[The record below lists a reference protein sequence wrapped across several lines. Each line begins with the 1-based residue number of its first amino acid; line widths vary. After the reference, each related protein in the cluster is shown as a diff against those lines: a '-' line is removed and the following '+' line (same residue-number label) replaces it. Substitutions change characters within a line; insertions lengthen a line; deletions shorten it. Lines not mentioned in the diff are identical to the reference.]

1 MVRII
6 TDSAADFEPQELELL
21 NITCI
26 PLVVSFG
33 EQSYQDGVELN
44 KAQFYEKLLA
54 SDTLPQ
60 TAQPSPALLEEI
72 FNQAH
77 EAGEEAVYITLSS
90 GLSGT
95 FQTARMIC
103 GDLDFDGCY
112 VVDGLNATGGQRM
125 LVEHACR
132 LRDAGKTASEIASA
146 IESLRSRVRLYACLN
161 TLENLYRGGRISH
174 TVYKVGSM
182 AQIKPI
188 ISIDTDG
195 KVAVPGKA
203 MGMRKGMDTLCK
215 YLDTHQPDLDF
226 PVYLMYTNQRS
237 AAETLGTR
245 MEAHGHSIPADRI
258 IGVGAAIGTHIG
270 PDACG
275 VVYIEKE

>member
-21 NITCI
+21 QITCI
-26 PLVVSFG
+26 PLGITFG
-33 EQSYQDGVELN
+33 DRSYQDGVDMN
-44 KAQFYEKLLA
+44 KTQFYEKLLGEE
-54 SDTLPQ
+54 SLPQ
-60 TAQPSPALLEEI
+60 TSQPSPAVLEEI
-72 FNQAH
+72 FTQAH

-103 GDLDFDGCY
+103 GDLDFDGCF
-112 VVDGLNATGGQRM
+112 VVDGLNATGGQRL
-125 LVEHACR
+125 LVEHACK
-132 LRDAGKTASEIASA
+132 LRDAGKSASEIASA
-146 IESLRSRVRLYACLN
+146 IETLRGRVRLYACLN

-188 ISIDTDG
+188 ISIDADG

-215 YLDTHQPDLDF
+215 YLDTHQPDPDF
-226 PVYLMYTNQRS
+226 PVYLMYTNQRK
-237 AAETLGTR
+237 AAETLGAR
-245 MEAHGHSIPADRI
+245 MEAHGHSIPGDRL

-270 PDACG
+270 PEACG

>member
-6 TDSAADFEPQELELL
+6 TDSAADFEPQELALL

-33 EQSYQDGVELN
+33 EESYQDGVELN
-44 KAQFYEKLLA
+44 KVQFYEKLLGG
-54 SDTLPQ
+54 DVFPQ
-60 TAQPSPALLEEI
+60 TAQPSPALLEDV
-72 FNQAH
+72 FTQAH
-77 EAGEEAVYITLSS
+77 DAGDEAVYITLSS

-95 FQTARMIC
+95 YQTARMIC
-103 GDLDFDGCY
+103 GDLDFDGCF

-125 LVEHACR
+125 LVEYACK
-132 LRDAGKTASEIASA
+132 LRDAGKTAAEIVSA
-146 IESLRSRVRLYACLN
+146 IESLRGRVRLYACLN

-188 ISIDTDG
+188 ISIDGEG

-203 MGMRKGMDTLCK
+203 MGMRKGMDTMCK
-215 YLDTHQPDLDF
+215 YLEAHPADPAF
-226 PVYLMYTNQRS
+226 PLYLMYTDQRS
-237 AAETLGTR
+237 VADALGMR
-245 MEAHGHSIPADRI
+245 MESHGHTAAGTIS
-258 IGVGAAIGTHIG
+258 VGAAIGTHIG
-270 PDACG
+270 PEACG
-275 VVYIEKE
+275 LVYIEKE

>member
-6 TDSAADFEPQELELL
+6 TDSAADFEHQELQELGV
-21 NITCI
+21 IQI
-26 PLVVSFG
+26 PLVVTFG

-44 KAQFYEKLLA
+44 KEQFYEKLLG
-54 SDTLPQ
+54 SDVFPQ
-60 TAQPSPALLEEI
+60 TAQPSPAVLQEI
-72 FNQAH
+72 FTQAH
-77 EAGEEAVYITLSS
+77 EAGDEAVYITLSS

-95 FQTARMIC
+95 YQTARMIC
-103 GDLDFDGCY
+103 EDLEFEGCY
-112 VVDGLNATGGQRM
+112 VLDGLNATGGQRM
-125 LVEHACR
+125 LVEQACR
-132 LRDAGKTASEIASA
+132 LRDAGKSGAEIVAQ
-146 IESLRSRVRLYACLN
+146 IESLRGRVRLYACLN

-188 ISIDTDG
+188 ISIDPEG

-215 YLDTHQPDLDF
+215 YLESHQPDPDF

-237 AAETLGTR
+237 AAESLGQR
-245 MEAHGHSIPADRI
+245 MEAHGYSIPADRI

-270 PDACG
+270 PAACG

>member
-6 TDSAADFEPQELELL
+6 TDSAADFEAQELEQLK
-21 NITCI
+21 ITYI

-33 EQSYQDGVELN
+33 DDSYRDGVELN
-44 KAQFYEKLLA
+44 KAQFYEKLLG
-54 SDTLPQ
+54 SDVNPK

-72 FNQAH
+72 FTQAH
-77 EAGEEAVYITLSS
+77 EAGEEAVYISLSS

-103 GDLDFDGCY
+103 GDLEFDGCF
-112 VVDGLNATGGQRM
+112 VVDGLNATGGQRL
-125 LVEHACR
+125 LVAHACR
-132 LRDAGKTASEIASA
+132 LRDAGKPASEIVSA
-146 IESLRSRVRLYACLN
+146 IEALRGRVRLYACLN

-215 YLDTHQPDLDF
+215 YLDTHQPDPDF
-226 PVYLMYTNQRS
+226 PVYLMYTNQRQ

-245 MEAHGHSIPADRI
+245 MEAHGHSIPDDRI

-270 PDACG
+270 PEACG
-275 VVYIEKE
+275 LVYIEKE

>member
-6 TDSAADFEPQELELL
+6 TDSAADFEHQELQELGV
-21 NITCI
+21 IQI
-26 PLVVSFG
+26 PLVVTFG

-44 KAQFYEKLLA
+44 KEQFYEKLLG
-54 SDTLPQ
+54 SDVFPQ
-60 TAQPSPALLEEI
+60 TAQPSPVVLQEI
-72 FNQAH
+72 LTQAH
-77 EAGEEAVYITLSS
+77 EAGDEAVYISLSS

-95 FQTARMIC
+95 CQTARMIC
-103 GDLDFDGCY
+103 EDLEFEGCF
-112 VVDGLNATGGQRM
+112 VVDGLNVTGGQRM
-125 LVEHACR
+125 LVEQACR
-132 LRDAGKTASEIASA
+132 LRDAGKSACEIVAQ
-146 IESLRSRVRLYACLN
+146 IESLRGRVRLYACLN

-188 ISIDTDG
+188 ISIDTEG

-215 YLDTHQPDLDF
+215 YLDAHQPDPDF

-237 AAETLGTR
+237 AAETLGQR
-245 MEAHGHSIPADRI
+245 MEAHGYSIPADRI

-270 PDACG
+270 PAACG

>member
-21 NITCI
+21 QITCI
-26 PLVVSFG
+26 PLGITFG
-33 EQSYQDGVELN
+33 DQSYQDGVDMN
-44 KAQFYEKLLA
+44 KTEFYEKLL
-54 SDTLPQ
+54 SGDTFPQ
-60 TAQPSPALLEEI
+60 TSQPSPAVLEEI
-72 FNQAH
+72 FTHAH
-77 EAGEEAVYITLSS
+77 EAGDEAVYISLSS

-95 FQTARMIC
+95 FQTGRMIC
-103 GDLDFDGCY
+103 DDLELGGCF
-112 VVDGLNATGGQRM
+112 VVDGLNATGGQRL

-132 LRDAGKTASEIASA
+132 LRDAGKSASEIVSA
-146 IESLRSRVRLYACLN
+146 IEALRSRVRLYACLN

-215 YLDTHQPDLDF
+215 YLDTHHPDPDF
-226 PVYLMYTNQRS
+226 PVYLMYTNQRK
-237 AAETLGTR
+237 AAETLGVR
-245 MEAHGHSIPADRI
+245 MEAHGHSIPDDRI

-270 PDACG
+270 PEACG

>member
-6 TDSAADFEPQELELL
+6 TDSAADFEPQELEQLQ
-21 NITCI
+21 ITCI
-26 PLVVSFG
+26 PLGVTFG

-44 KAQFYEKLLA
+44 KAQFYEKLLS
-54 SDTLPQ
+54 SDALPQ
-60 TAQPSPALLEEI
+60 TSQPSPALLEDLFTQI
-72 FNQAH
+72 H
-77 EAGEEAVYITLSS
+77 EAGDEAVYITLSS

-103 GDLDFDGCY
+103 GDLDFDGCF
-112 VVDGLNATGGQRM
+112 VVDGMNATGGQRM
-125 LVEHACR
+125 LVEQACK
-132 LRDAGKTASEIASA
+132 LRDAGKSAAEIAA
-146 IESLRSRVRLYACLN
+146 GVESLRSRVRLYACLN

-188 ISIDTDG
+188 ISIDAEG

-215 YLDTHQPDLDF
+215 YLDTHQPDGDF
-226 PVYLMYTNQRS
+226 TVYLMYTNQRG
-237 AAETLGTR
+237 AAETLGQR
-245 MEAHGHSIPADRI
+245 MEAHGKSIPGDRI

-270 PDACG
+270 PEACG

>member
-6 TDSAADFEPQELELL
+6 TDSAADFEYRELQEL
-21 NITCI
+21 NITYI
-26 PLVVSFG
+26 PLVVTFG

-44 KAQFYEKLLA
+44 KAQFYEKLLS
-54 SDTLPQ
+54 SDALPQ
-60 TAQPSPALLEEI
+60 TSQPSPALLEDLFTQI
-72 FNQAH
+72 H
-77 EAGEEAVYITLSS
+77 EAGDEAVYITLSS

-103 GDLDFDGCY
+103 GDLDFDGCF
-112 VVDGLNATGGQRM
+112 VVDGMNATGGQRM
-125 LVEHACR
+125 LVEQACK
-132 LRDAGKTASEIASA
+132 LRDAGKSAAEIAA
-146 IESLRSRVRLYACLN
+146 GVESLRSRVRLYACLN

-215 YLDTHQPDLDF
+215 YLDTHQPDPDF
-226 PVYLMYTNQRS
+226 PVYLMYTNQRK
-237 AAETLGTR
+237 AAETLGSR
-245 MEAHGHSIPADRI
+245 MEAHGYSIPAERI

-270 PDACG
+270 PEACG

>member
-6 TDSAADFEPQELELL
+6 TDSAADFEPQELERLQ
-21 NITCI
+21 ITCI
-26 PLVVSFG
+26 PLGVTFG
-33 EQSYQDGVELN
+33 DQSYQDGVELN
-44 KAQFYEKLLA
+44 KAQFYEKLLS
-54 SDTLPQ
+54 SDALPQ
-60 TAQPSPALLEEI
+60 TSQPSPALLEDLFTRI
-72 FNQAH
+72 H
-77 EAGEEAVYITLSS
+77 EAGDEAVYITLSS

-103 GDLDFDGCY
+103 GDLDFDGCF
-112 VVDGLNATGGQRM
+112 VVDGMNATGGQRM
-125 LVEHACR
+125 LVEYACK
-132 LRDAGKTASEIASA
+132 LRDAGKSAADIAASV
-146 IESLRSRVRLYACLN
+146 ESLRSRVRLFACLT

-215 YLDTHQPDLDF
+215 YLDTHQPDPDF
-226 PVYLMYTNQRS
+226 PVYLMYTNQRK

-245 MEAHGHSIPADRI
+245 MEAHGYSIPAERI

-270 PDACG
+270 PEACG

>member
-6 TDSAADFEPQELELL
+6 TDSAADFESRELELL
-21 NITCI
+21 DITCI

-44 KAQFYEKLLA
+44 KAQFYEKLLG
-54 SDTLPQ
+54 SDDFPKSS
-60 TAQPSPALLEEI
+60 QPSPALLEGI
-72 FNQAH
+72 FSQAH
-77 EAGEEAVYITLSS
+77 EAGDEAVYITLSS

-95 FQTARMIC
+95 YQTARMIC
-103 GDLDFDGCY
+103 SDLDFDGCH
-112 VVDGLNATGGQRM
+112 VVDGLNATGGQRL

-132 LRDAGKTASEIASA
+132 LRDAGKSASEIASE
-146 IESLRSRVRLYACLN
+146 IETLRGRVRLYACLN

-215 YLDTHQPDLDF
+215 YLDAHKPDPDF

-237 AAETLGTR
+237 VAEALGQR
-245 MEAHGHSIPADRI
+245 MEAHGLTIPADRI

-270 PDACG
+270 AEACG

>member
-6 TDSAADFEPQELELL
+6 TDSAADFELQELEQLQ
-21 NITCI
+21 ITCI
-26 PLVVSFG
+26 PLGVTFG

-44 KAQFYEKLLA
+44 KAQFYEKLLS

-60 TAQPSPALLEEI
+60 TSQPSPALLEDLFTQI
-72 FNQAH
+72 H
-77 EAGEEAVYITLSS
+77 EAGDEAVYITLSS

-103 GDLDFDGCY
+103 GDLDFDGCF
-112 VVDGLNATGGQRM
+112 VVDGMNATGGQRM
-125 LVEHACR
+125 LVEYACK
-132 LRDAGKTASEIASA
+132 LRDAGRSAAEIADGV
-146 IESLRSRVRLYACLN
+146 ESLRSRVRLYACLN

-215 YLDTHQPDLDF
+215 YLEAHQPDPDF
-226 PVYLMYTNQRS
+226 PVYLMYTNQRK
-237 AAETLGTR
+237 AAETLGVR

-270 PDACG
+270 PEACG

>member
-6 TDSAADFEPQELELL
+6 TDSAADFEHQELQELGVTL
-21 NITCI
+21 I
-26 PLVVSFG
+26 PLVVTFG
-33 EQSYQDGVELN
+33 EQSYLDGVELN
-44 KAQFYEKLLA
+44 KEQFYEKLLG
-54 SDTLPQ
+54 SDVFPQ
-60 TAQPSPALLEEI
+60 TAQPSPAVLQEI
-72 FNQAH
+72 FTQAH
-77 EAGEEAVYITLSS
+77 EAGDEAVYITLSS

-95 FQTARMIC
+95 YQTARMIC
-103 GDLDFDGCY
+103 EDLEFEGCY
-112 VVDGLNATGGQRM
+112 VLDGLNATGGQRM
-125 LVEHACR
+125 LVEQACR
-132 LRDAGKTASEIASA
+132 LRDAGKSGAEIVAQ
-146 IESLRSRVRLYACLN
+146 IEPLRGRVRLYACLN

-188 ISIDTDG
+188 ISIDPEG

-215 YLDTHQPDLDF
+215 YLESHQPDPDF

-237 AAETLGTR
+237 AAESLGQR
-245 MEAHGHSIPADRI
+245 MEAHGYSIPADRI

-270 PDACG
+270 PEACG